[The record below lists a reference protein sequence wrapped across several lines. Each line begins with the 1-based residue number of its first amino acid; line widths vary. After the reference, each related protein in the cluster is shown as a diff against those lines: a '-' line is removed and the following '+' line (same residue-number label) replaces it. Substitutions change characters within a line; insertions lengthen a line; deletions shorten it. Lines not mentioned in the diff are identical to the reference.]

1 MHFTTTPAALL
12 PALADACT
20 GIASNAQSLPILKN
34 LKIVLDAA
42 GLVLTGTDLE
52 TEIVTRA
59 QPDTAHSAGACT
71 VDAKRLHNI
80 CKALPPCATLTA
92 KLDGERLT
100 LRAAGSRYA
109 LATLPVDSFP
119 AFDRTGLGPAA
130 HLPADL
136 LHAAINTVQF
146 ASAVNDVRYYLNGL
160 HLYTAAGSLYV
171 VASDGHRLAKWQ
183 APVAD
188 LELPPIIIPRAA
200 VQMLAR
206 KLKGAKHATLAAGHN
221 KIVIDVD
228 EQSVAA
234 KLIEGWFPDWQRV
247 WPRKLAHTLRIE
259 REPLIQALQRISLVG
274 SEKYRACKFAIQ
286 GSELHGE
293 LHLSASVQG
302 EGEGNEILVPLE
314 IKSRD
319 FTIGFNAAY
328 LIDALTTATGQE
340 VTLGFTET
348 LNSCL
353 IETPNEPDIGF
364 VVMPMRI

>member
-20 GIASNAQSLPILKN
+20 GIASRGQSEPILQN
-34 LKIVLDAA
+34 LKLVLDSA
-42 GLVLTGTDLE
+42 GLLITGTDCE
-52 TEIVTRA
+52 VEIVTRA
-59 QPDTAHSAGACT
+59 QPDTTHIAGACT

-188 LELPPIIIPRAA
+188 LELPPIIIPRVA

-206 KLKGAKHATLAAGHN
+206 KLKGAQHATLAAGTN

-234 KLIEGWFPDWQRV
+234 KLIEGRFPDWQRV
-247 WPRKLAHTLRIE
+247 WPRELAHTLRIE

-274 SEKYRACKFAIQ
+274 SEKYRACEFAVK
-286 GSELHGE
+286 GSE
-293 LHLSASVQG
+293 LHLSASAQG
-302 EGEGNEILVPLE
+302 EGEGNEILTPLE
-314 IKSRD
+314 IQSRD
-319 FTIGFNAAY
+319 FVIGFNAAY
-328 LIDALTTATGQE
+328 LIDALNVATGPE

-353 IETPNEPDIGF
+353 IETPNEPGIGF